1 MNLKNKAK
9 VADALA
15 NKRCVFYKDPQT
27 KMWHFETTIR
37 NEQEIEMIIKLIHEK
52 ERRH

>member
-1 MNLKNKAK
+1 MTLKDKSK
-9 VADALA
+9 VAEILT

-37 NEQEIEMIIKLIHEK
+37 NEQEIELIIKLIHEK
-52 ERRH
+52 EKRK